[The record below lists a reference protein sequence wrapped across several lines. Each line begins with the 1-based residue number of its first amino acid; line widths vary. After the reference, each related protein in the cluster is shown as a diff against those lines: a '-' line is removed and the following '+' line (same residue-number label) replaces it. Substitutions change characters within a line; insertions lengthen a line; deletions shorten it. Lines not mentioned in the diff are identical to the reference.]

1 MNSVGPALRPDPSLK
16 RRSSVRP
23 HMITPERIEAAFN
36 HIDWLRAALHDKEL
50 SAAPRIRA
58 AIACLGIAQEHH
70 HSIILLIAHEL
81 NASAYALLR
90 VSLESYVRG
99 MWLALCASDEQVAKF
114 WAGDNPPGINALL
127 KQLEGK
133 PSFSEGVLSQ
143 IKREHWGTLCGFTH
157 TGGLQVQR
165 WNTETSIEPSYE
177 PKEVAQVLFFAELI
191 GSLAVIGVAQVAND
205 DELAQRVLVQIKALP
220 SVV

>member
-1 MNSVGPALRPDPSLK
+1 
-16 RRSSVRP
+16 
-23 HMITPERIEAAFN
+23 MITAKRIEAAFS
-36 HIDWLRAALHDKEL
+36 HIEWLRAALHEKEI

-58 AIACLGIAQEHH
+58 AVSSLGIAQEHH
-70 HSIILLIAHEL
+70 HSIVLLIDNKL

-114 WAGDNPPGINALL
+114 WTGDNPPRIDVLL
-127 KQLEGK
+127 EELEGT

-177 PKEVAQVLFFAELI
+177 PKEIAQVLCFAELI
-191 GSLAVIGVAQVAND
+191 GSLAVIGVAQVAHD

-220 SVV
+220 TAVQPFH

>member
-1 MNSVGPALRPDPSLK
+1 
-16 RRSSVRP
+16 
-23 HMITPERIEAAFN
+23 MITAKRIEAAFS
-36 HIDWLRAALHDKEL
+36 HIEWLRAALHEKEI
-50 SAAPRIRA
+50 SSAPRIRA
-58 AIACLGIAQEHH
+58 AVSSLGIAQEHH
-70 HSIILLIAHEL
+70 HSIVLLIDNKL

-114 WAGDNPPGINALL
+114 WTGDNPPRIDVLL
-127 KQLEGK
+127 EELEGT

-143 IKREHWGTLCGFTH
+143 IKREYWGTLCGFTH

-177 PKEVAQVLFFAELI
+177 PKEIMQVLCFAELI
-191 GSLAVIGVAQVAND
+191 GSLAVIGVAQVAHD

-220 SVV
+220 NAVHPFH